1 MHRSTWALRVP
12 RRAAARPTASKAN
25 ARSSTNACARATSAR
40 AAAEP
45 HRIRIVDASG
55 SVEAVAARIDAA
67 LADLLAGSDVS
78 KSRAEVQPPILP
90 AAHDLPW
97 HLAARERLAAA
108 VRAGRLSHGLLLAGP
123 AGVGKEAFAARL
135 AAALVC
141 ARGPDDL
148 EPCGSCPECLL
159 SFAGTHPDLYWVRPL
174 EEKKTIQVDPVRE
187 ACAQLAMTSMRSGRR
202 VAVISPADAMTV
214 SAQNA
219 LLKTLEEPGAG
230 TVLVLVTARPSRVLA
245 TLRSRCQR
253 VELARPPSALATDWL
268 AGEVGEGADP
278 RRLLEMAAG
287 APLRARELAPH
298 AAGMDTQMGE
308 LVEALARGRA
318 PLSVLAEPLVGEGLP
333 ARLDWLEH
341 WLGTTRARAT
351 GRCD

>member
-1 MHRSTWALRVP
+1 
-12 RRAAARPTASKAN
+12 
-25 ARSSTNACARATSAR
+25 
-40 AAAEP
+40 
-45 HRIRIVDASG
+45 
-55 SVEAVAARIDAA
+55 
-67 LADLLAGSDVS
+67 VS
-78 KSRAEVQPPILP
+78 KSRAEVQPPVLP

-97 HLAARERLAAA
+97 HLAVRERLAAA

-123 AGVGKEAFAARL
+123 AGVGKQAFAARL

-141 ARGPDDL
+141 ARRPDGL
-148 EPCGSCPECLL
+148 EPCGSCPECSL

-187 ACAQLAMTSMRSGRR
+187 VCAQLAMTSMRSGRR
-202 VAVISPADAMTV
+202 VAVISPADAMTIN
-214 SAQNA
+214 AQNA

-230 TVLVLVTARPSRVLA
+230 TVLLLVTARPSRVLA

-253 VELARPPSALATDWL
+253 VELARPPAALAAGWL

-298 AAGMDTQMGE
+298 AAGMDAQMGE

-341 WLGTTRARAT
+341 WLGQLARERLAGAT
-351 GRCD
+351 KVTNPAGSAMHGTAQTVNMAFALRLVDRIREVRRLLDGSAQPQLAVEALLFDFAAVFRGRGER